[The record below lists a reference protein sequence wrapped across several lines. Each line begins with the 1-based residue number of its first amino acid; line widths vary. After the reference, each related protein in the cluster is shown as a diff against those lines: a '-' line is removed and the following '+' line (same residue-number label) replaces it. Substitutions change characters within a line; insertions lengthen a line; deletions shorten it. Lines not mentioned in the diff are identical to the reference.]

1 MEEVAVAA
9 QDHVKTEIEDEE
21 IGSNGDIE
29 EWGDE
34 PHLVDDPIWSEVGDS
49 WDDFL
54 EDDIA
59 CIVAAVYWNYQGTSL
74 GESHKNW
81 IWSKKDLEK
90 DEDNA
95 EFEKSIPGRDDSE
108 EAKNAQHDD
117 CCFEAE

>member
-21 IGSNGDIE
+21 IGSNGYIE

-34 PHLVDDPIWSEVGDS
+34 PYLVHDPIWSEIGNS
-49 WDDFL
+49 WENFL

-59 CIVAAVYWNYQGTSL
+59 CIVAAVYWNYQSTSL
-74 GESHKNW
+74 SKSHKYW
-81 IWSKKDLEK
+81 IWSNEDLEK

-108 EAKNAQHDD
+108 EAKKAKHDH
-117 CCFEAE
+117 CCFKAQ